1 MLSKLIRRTHM
12 YLALFLTPWILMYA
26 LSTMAMNHRD
36 FFAQLRGGS
45 DASYAMESA
54 GVYPGTF
61 PPGAKPRE
69 MARRILRH
77 LGLDGTHY
85 VQRAPETGHLTIYRE
100 SPLVTRRITYTPADR
115 RLVVE
120 KAAFRTPSFLEELHR
135 RRGFEHD
142 YPLEDAWGFIVDI
155 VIAGIVFW
163 VLSGVWMWLQLAGTR
178 RLGLL
183 FAGCGLALFV
193 VFLSTI

>member
-1 MLSKLIRRTHM
+1 M

-36 FFAQLRGGS
+36 FFAQLRGGGS
-45 DASYAMESA
+45 GASYAVESVA
-54 GVYPGTF
+54 AYPGTF

-77 LGLDGTHY
+77 LDLDGTHY
-85 VQRAPETGHLTIYRE
+85 VQQARETGRLTIYRE
-100 SPLVTRRITYTPADR
+100 SLLVRRRITYTPADR
-115 RLVVE
+115 RLVV
-120 KAAFRTPSFLEELHR
+120 KRAAFRTPSFLEELHR

-155 VIAGIVFW
+155 VIVSIVFW

-178 RLGLL
+178 RLGLV
-183 FAGCGLALFV
+183 FAGCGLALFAL
-193 VFLSTI
+193 FLSTI

>member
-1 MLSKLIRRTHM
+1 M

-45 DASYAMESA
+45 GTSYAVESEGA
-54 GVYPGTF
+54 YPGAYPGTF
-61 PPGAKPRE
+61 PPGDKPRE
-69 MARRILRH
+69 MAQGILRH

-85 VQRAPETGHLTIYRE
+85 VQQARETGRLTIYRE

-115 RLVVE
+115 RVVVE
-120 KAAFRTPSFLEELHR
+120 RAVFHTPSFLEELHR

-155 VIAGIVFW
+155 VIVSIVFW
-163 VLSGVWMWLQLAGTR
+163 DLSGVWMWLQLAGTR
-178 RLGLL
+178 RLGLV
-183 FAGCGLALFV
+183 FAVCGLALFV
-193 VFLSTI
+193 LFLSAI